1 MRKSVSFLM
10 VFLLITSLLA
20 PTNAH
25 AQSTY
30 IVKSGDT
37 LWKIS
42 KRYKIGLT
50 EIISANP
57 QFDNPDLI
65 YPGDH
70 VNVPTANPSI
80 QKSKD
85 VGQQVM
91 DLTNAERA
99 KNGLSPLTWNW
110 EVARVARYKSADMR
124 NKNYFSHQS
133 PTYGSPFSMLENFGV
148 SYRSAGENIAA
159 GQATPEEVVQAWMN
173 SEGHRKNILSSGY
186 TQIGVGYVPGGS
198 YGHYWTQMF
207 ISK

>member
-1 MRKSVSFLM
+1 M
-10 VFLLITSLLA
+10 VAVPDVALGQT
-20 PTNAH
+20 
-25 AQSTY
+25 TY
-30 IVKSGDT
+30 TVKSGDT

-42 KRYKIGLT
+42 KRYRIGLT

-57 QFDNPDLI
+57 QFENPDLI
-65 YPGDH
+65 YPGDQ

-80 QKSKD
+80 EKSKD

-99 KNGLSPLTWNW
+99 KKGLSPLTWNW
-110 EVARVARYKSADMR
+110 EVARVARYKSSDMR

-133 PTYGSPFSMLENFGV
+133 PTYGSPFSMLESFGV

-159 GQATPEEVVQAWMN
+159 GQTNPEEVVKAWMN
-173 SEGHRKNILSSGY
+173 SEGHRKNIMNPAY
-186 TQIGVGYVPGGS
+186 TEIGVGYVSGGS

>member
-1 MRKSVSFLM
+1 MKK
-10 VFLLITSLLA
+10 LLLLA
-20 PTNAH
+20 CLLVTMIALPDVALGQT
-25 AQSTY
+25 TY
-30 IVKSGDT
+30 TVKTGDT

-42 KRYKIGLT
+42 KRYRIGLT

-57 QFDNPDLI
+57 HFENPDLI
-65 YPGDH
+65 YPGDQ
-70 VNVPTANPSI
+70 VNIPTANPSI
-80 QKSKD
+80 EKSKD

-91 DLTNAERA
+91 DLTNEERA

-110 EVARVARYKSADMR
+110 QVARVARYKSSDMR

-133 PTYGSPFSMLENFGV
+133 PTYGSPFSMLESFGV

-159 GQATPEEVVQAWMN
+159 GQATPEEVVKAWMN
-173 SEGHRKNILSSGY
+173 SEGHRKNILNPGY
-186 TQIGVGYVPGGS
+186 TEIGVGYISGGS

>member
-1 MRKSVSFLM
+1 MKK
-10 VFLLITSLLA
+10 LLLLA
-20 PTNAH
+20 CLLVTMIALPDVALGQT
-25 AQSTY
+25 TY
-30 IVKSGDT
+30 TVKPGDT

-42 KRYKIGLT
+42 KRYRIGLT

-57 QFDNPDLI
+57 HFENPDLI
-65 YPGDH
+65 YPGDR

-80 QKSKD
+80 EKSKD

-91 DLTNAERA
+91 DLTNEERA

-110 EVARVARYKSADMR
+110 QVARVARYKSSDMR

-133 PTYGSPFSMLENFGV
+133 PTYGSPFSMLESFGV

-159 GQATPEEVVQAWMN
+159 GQATPEEVVKAWMN
-173 SEGHRKNILSSGY
+173 SEGHRKNILNPGY
-186 TQIGVGYVPGGS
+186 TEIGVGYTSGGS